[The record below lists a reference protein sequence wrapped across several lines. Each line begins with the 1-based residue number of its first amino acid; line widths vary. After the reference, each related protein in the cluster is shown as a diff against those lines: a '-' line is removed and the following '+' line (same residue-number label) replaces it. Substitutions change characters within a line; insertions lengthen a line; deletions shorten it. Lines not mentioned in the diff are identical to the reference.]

1 MIRRPYY
8 LSFLAVLAL
17 VEDESVVQNSA
28 APSRCYQGF
37 RHRLCKYETNLVSF
51 RVTAMVR
58 TQIKTG
64 LWLVVST
71 ADF

>member
-1 MIRRPYY
+1 VLFKIAQHHRDAIKDSDT
-8 LSFLAVLAL
+8 SFA
-17 VEDESVVQNSA
+17 SI
-28 APSRCYQGF
+28 
-37 RHRLCKYETNLVSF
+37 ETNLVSF
-51 RVTAMVR
+51 FEVTAMVR